1 MVDLPAT
8 VDELPQSNSP
18 RSRRFELTLAILLG
32 LAAIAT
38 GYSAYQADLDRGDSL
53 RQFQV
58 ANRLTAESIDFKGQ
72 ADVQRS
78 IDQQLFVEYLK
89 ATQAGNF
96 ELAQYLG
103 AGLSPDLRNALDE
116 WSAGPDTGISPFAG
130 NDPVYV
136 QPLYDQG
143 DQLAQDAEVEF
154 AKADD
159 LRRSA
164 DGFTLIGVLLAS
176 ALFLYGIAA
185 VSRAR
190 KVRLGLTG
198 VGFAI
203 YVGAVLAL
211 IGMSV

>member
-1 MVDLPAT
+1 MVDLPKT
-8 VDELPQSNSP
+8 VDELPQGTP

-38 GYSAYQADLDRGDSL
+38 GYTAYRADIDRGDSL

-58 ANRLTAESIDFKGQ
+58 ANKLTAQSIDLKGQ

-89 ATQAGNF
+89 ATQTNNVG
-96 ELAQYLG
+96 LAQYLG
-103 AGLSPDLRNALDE
+103 SGLSPDLKNALDI
-116 WSAGPDTGISPFAG
+116 WSRNPNGPLSPFAG
-130 NDPVYV
+130 NPPAYT
-136 QPLYDQG
+136 QPLYDEG
-143 DQLAQDAEVEF
+143 SRLAEDADVEF
-154 AKADD
+154 EQADE

-190 KVRLGLTG
+190 KIRIGLTG
-198 VGFAI
+198 VGFVI
-203 YVGAVLAL
+203 FIGATIAL
-211 IGMSV
+211 LGMSV